1 MKNTYHP
8 RGMLVDG
15 YLVRDHPSYST
26 WYKMKARCNNPNST
40 GYANYGG
47 RGITYAPEWE
57 SFAGFAADMGVKPSG
72 DLSIER
78 IDNDKGY
85 SKDNCK
91 WATRAEQAA
100 NRRKFKNNTTGA
112 TGVNLTKAG
121 RYAAVYDSLGRRYKC
136 AGSFA
141 TIDEAVKARSALI
154 EAIENNEDV
163 SDLIER
169 KARFDSS
176 VGIRGISRHQD
187 GGFMVRVTVA
197 GKRKY
202 LGYFKELGDA
212 KKRLEEW
219 KLTNSLI

>member
-26 WYKMKARCNNPNST
+26 WSNMKDRCNNPNSP

-57 SFAGFAADMGVKPSG
+57 SFAGFAADMGVKPS
-72 DLSIER
+72 DNLSIER

-112 TGVNLTKAG
+112 TGVKKKRG
-121 RYAAVYDSLGRRYKC
+121 RYTAECNILGVRYKH

-141 TIDEAVKARSALI
+141 TIAEAVKARNTLI
-154 EAIENNEDV
+154 EAIGNNEDI

-176 VGIRGISRHQD
+176 IGIRGISRHQD
-187 GGFMVRVTVA
+187 GGFMVRVTAA